1 MQVGVKKTKILQN
14 KKSREKKIHYFP
26 KARFISVSDATLPP
40 PPKKKKNPEH
50 WFLHC
55 SLPVKPPGRSRT
67 LDTRQSTPP
76 ATSGP
81 LDKTTKSQA
90 AKSVIYQR

>member
-40 PPKKKKNPEH
+40 PKKKKI
-50 WFLHC
+50 L
-55 SLPVKPPGRSRT
+55 
-67 LDTRQSTPP
+67 STGFYKAPY
-76 ATSGP
+76 
-81 LDKTTKSQA
+81 L
-90 AKSVIYQR
+90 